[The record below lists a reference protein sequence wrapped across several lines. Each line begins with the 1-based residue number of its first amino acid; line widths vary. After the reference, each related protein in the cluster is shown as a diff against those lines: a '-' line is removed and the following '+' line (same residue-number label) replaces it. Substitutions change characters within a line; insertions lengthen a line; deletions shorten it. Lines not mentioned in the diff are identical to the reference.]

1 MHGMWVVENPL
12 GMEGGGGGNMA
23 EGYGK
28 VYTT

>member
-23 EGYGK
+23 EGCEK